1 MMVEQFDRLSKYSLN
16 PDNQKMYANK
26 KEQWEKVANQNNV
39 LTNENTKILY
49 ENISSKSYVVNEKL
63 RNEAKLSYEEK
74 KMVDRLNE
82 TLNKMPKY
90 NDNLQRSVYFKF
102 EKVVEKY
109 VKQFLSTT
117 KGQVYNEDGQVQIY
131 IQNAHNGRDISSVNA
146 QEQEVLYKTNQRFKV
161 LNKERLMINIISCC
175 RNIMSEEL
183 KKGIPLFETTGE
195 IVKRTKEDK
204 ERYDKDFEKIL
215 KEAGVL
221 KENQSIKE
229 IKHIDQ

>member
-1 MMVEQFDRLSKYSLN
+1 
-16 PDNQKMYANK
+16 
-26 KEQWEKVANQNNV
+26 
-39 LTNENTKILY
+39 
-49 ENISSKSYVVNEKL
+49 
-63 RNEAKLSYEEK
+63 
-74 KMVDRLNE
+74 MVDRLNE

-109 VKQFLSTT
+109 VKRFLSTT

-161 LNKERLMINIISCC
+161 LNKERLMINIISCW

-183 KKGIPLFETTGE
+183 KKGIPLF
-195 IVKRTKEDK
+195 
-204 ERYDKDFEKIL
+204 
-215 KEAGVL
+215 
-221 KENQSIKE
+221 
-229 IKHIDQ
+229 

>member
-90 NDNLQRSVYFKF
+90 NDNLQMSVYFKF

-109 VKQFLSTT
+109 VKRFLSTT

-161 LNKERLMINIISCC
+161 LNKERLMINIISCW

-183 KKGIPLFETTGE
+183 KKGIPLFKTTGE

-229 IKHIDQ
+229 IKHID

>member
-1 MMVEQFDRLSKYSLN
+1 M
-16 PDNQKMYANK
+16 
-26 KEQWEKVANQNNV
+26 
-39 LTNENTKILY
+39 
-49 ENISSKSYVVNEKL
+49 
-63 RNEAKLSYEEK
+63 
-74 KMVDRLNE
+74 
-82 TLNKMPKY
+82 
-90 NDNLQRSVYFKF
+90 
-102 EKVVEKY
+102 
-109 VKQFLSTT
+109 STT

-161 LNKERLMINIISCC
+161 LNKERLMINIISCW

-221 KENQSIKE
+221 KENRSIKE
-229 IKHIDQ
+229 IKHID

>member
-1 MMVEQFDRLSKYSLN
+1 
-16 PDNQKMYANK
+16 
-26 KEQWEKVANQNNV
+26 
-39 LTNENTKILY
+39 
-49 ENISSKSYVVNEKL
+49 
-63 RNEAKLSYEEK
+63 
-74 KMVDRLNE
+74 MVDRLNE

-109 VKQFLSTT
+109 VKRFLSTT

-161 LNKERLMINIISCC
+161 LNKERLMINIISCW

-195 IVKRTKEDK
+195 MVLCQDLVQVKMRNFSHFNPPEAQPQCVFFHTIVRIHLVTYSYNGYEFVSYCRKLPDIRKSNGMPACNRE
-204 ERYDKDFEKIL
+204 F
-215 KEAGVL
+215 
-221 KENQSIKE
+221 
-229 IKHIDQ
+229 

>member
-1 MMVEQFDRLSKYSLN
+1 
-16 PDNQKMYANK
+16 
-26 KEQWEKVANQNNV
+26 
-39 LTNENTKILY
+39 
-49 ENISSKSYVVNEKL
+49 
-63 RNEAKLSYEEK
+63 
-74 KMVDRLNE
+74 MVDRLNE
-82 TLNKMPKY
+82 TLNKIPKY

-109 VKQFLSTT
+109 VKRFLSTT

-161 LNKERLMINIISCC
+161 LNKERLMINIISCW

-229 IKHIDQ
+229 IKHID

>member
-183 KKGIPLFETTGE
+183 KKLSLI
-195 IVKRTKEDK
+195 
-204 ERYDKDFEKIL
+204 
-215 KEAGVL
+215 
-221 KENQSIKE
+221 
-229 IKHIDQ
+229 HI

>member
-82 TLNKMPKY
+82 TLN
-90 NDNLQRSVYFKF
+90 
-102 EKVVEKY
+102 
-109 VKQFLSTT
+109 LSL
-117 KGQVYNEDGQVQIY
+117 I
-131 IQNAHNGRDISSVNA
+131 
-146 QEQEVLYKTNQRFKV
+146 
-161 LNKERLMINIISCC
+161 
-175 RNIMSEEL
+175 
-183 KKGIPLFETTGE
+183 
-195 IVKRTKEDK
+195 
-204 ERYDKDFEKIL
+204 
-215 KEAGVL
+215 
-221 KENQSIKE
+221 
-229 IKHIDQ
+229 HI